1 MKKFLYSLILLLILL
16 PQTRAFAQV
25 SSDGTMSYNWP
36 LVSAGATGQSV
47 QLGGAI
53 HTDTYTNPTPI
64 AELEIRLHVSEN
76 PFSDTQAAL
85 TLVGDQ
91 SQVVGKVSLDSGA
104 ASGVEAGTGQYYF
117 QVSGLS
123 PDKTYY
129 CRQVILQKDTQTVLD
144 VNNSNC
150 KFDGGHGI
158 IPENS
163 KLAQT
168 LEDEKTYHF
177 LAPLPGLDKL
187 YDPDLCY
194 QKKYVER
201 SIPENSICDVG
212 GFVSFVFKLFIG
224 LSALVLVLRIMYE
237 GYQYIVTDVPFLKAN
252 AKSDLMTALAGLLLA
267 LSAYVILN
275 TINPKLVNNSFSIS
289 GVNLGVEEFKFS
301 GSTESYITK
310 NGVKT
315 KVNSIKLKELLP
327 YAQNVESK
335 TGVNASTI
343 LAILW
348 IETSFN
354 TKDGDCA
361 WDKPG
366 VMPTGNPRDDQSAY
380 KAIIQSIP
388 GAGLNDHKVSCAIP
402 GVGWGGGM
410 GPSQHIPTY
419 WKAYTPQIKQA
430 SGKNFADPWDLQD
443 AIYAVGVHLAQDNGK
458 NDPQNAACKYYS
470 GHTCGTGAK
479 YTSGP
484 KTGQYANLD
493 YLAKFNA
500 ALADIK
506 SKI

>member
-16 PQTRAFAQV
+16 PQVRAFAQV

-289 GVNLGVEEFKFS
+289 GVNLGVESTFTSGGGTFTGGTATPNANTNITTYDAFLHTAATQYEVEYTLAKAHMYAESGGNPNATSDIKNKSGTVVNHAYGLMQLTRPTFESLGYDFS
-301 GSTESYITK
+301 KIYDPKTNIEAGVKYMAKLKTSGCNGSTSNTVCTTSDVSYRIAAY
-310 NGVKT
+310 NGGAGANKPSNSCPGKT
-315 KVNSIKLKELLP
+315 QWQCDTVTDGYAETRNYVAKV
-327 YAQNVESK
+327 
-335 TGVNASTI
+335 
-343 LAILW
+343 LA
-348 IETSFN
+348 N
-354 TKDGDCA
+354 QQK
-361 WDKPG
+361 
-366 VMPTGNPRDDQSAY
+366 
-380 KAIIQSIP
+380 IIQ
-388 GAGLNDHKVSCAIP
+388 
-402 GVGWGGGM
+402 
-410 GPSQHIPTY
+410 
-419 WKAYTPQIKQA
+419 
-430 SGKNFADPWDLQD
+430 KNW
-443 AIYAVGVHLAQDNGK
+443 
-458 NDPQNAACKYYS
+458 
-470 GHTCGTGAK
+470 
-479 YTSGP
+479 
-484 KTGQYANLD
+484 
-493 YLAKFNA
+493 
-500 ALADIK
+500 
-506 SKI
+506 